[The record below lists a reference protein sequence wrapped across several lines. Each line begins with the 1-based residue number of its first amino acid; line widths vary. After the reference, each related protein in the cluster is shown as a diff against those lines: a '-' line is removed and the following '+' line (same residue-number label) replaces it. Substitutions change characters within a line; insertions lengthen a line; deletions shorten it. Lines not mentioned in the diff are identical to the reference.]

1 MPDFHARLLA
11 GRSVA
16 IACPKLDDPTG
27 YLEKLATMFAHA
39 RPKSVTVA
47 RMTVPCCSGL
57 LRLVHEAREVAGSTL
72 PITDL
77 VVGHDGQVVE
87 NNTDECGTAQGQSR
101 QVS

>member
-16 IACPKLDDPTG
+16 IACPKLDDQTG
-27 YLEKLATMFAHA
+27 YLEKMATMFAHA
-39 RPKSVTVA
+39 RPKSLTVA

-57 LRLVHEAREVAGSTL
+57 LRLAHEARRVAGSTL

-77 VVGHDGQVVE
+77 VVGHDGQIVE
-87 NNTDECGTAQGQSR
+87 TRTDECEPAPGRSR
-101 QVS
+101 RVS